1 MKKVGLIAA
10 AMFFAAATFA
20 QTTTPAVTP
29 MVTFVPTQPIVAQGD
44 KTKITPADT
53 AQMKALDNCIR
64 NYNSEKAMA
73 KRSMLKGEFKVSKAA
88 YAIADA
94 DKKYIKAMT
103 AQLKSEGV
111 RRPLMLAHR
120 EIKKADKKMIIAD
133 VKIIKADKLAK
144 KKALKAGDTTAVK
157 VAEDNLIADKNN
169 LKKDIREASH
179 DEAKHFAFVRPKS

>member
-1 MKKVGLIAA
+1 MAA
-10 AMFFAAATFA
+10 ALFFAAAAFA

-29 MVTFVPTQPIVAQGD
+29 MVTFVPTEPIVAQGD

-64 NYNSEKAMA
+64 HYNREKAMA
-73 KRSMLKGEFKVSKAA
+73 KKAMLKGEFKISKAD
-88 YAIADA
+88 YAIANA
-94 DKKYIKAMT
+94 DKKYIKAMA

-111 RRPLMLAHR
+111 RRPLRLAHK
-120 EIKKADKKMIIAD
+120 EIKKADQKMILAD

-144 KKALKAGDTTAVK
+144 KQALKAGDTTALK
-157 VAEDNLIADKNN
+157 VAENNLMADKNN

-179 DEAKHFAFVRPKS
+179 DDAKHFTFVRPKS